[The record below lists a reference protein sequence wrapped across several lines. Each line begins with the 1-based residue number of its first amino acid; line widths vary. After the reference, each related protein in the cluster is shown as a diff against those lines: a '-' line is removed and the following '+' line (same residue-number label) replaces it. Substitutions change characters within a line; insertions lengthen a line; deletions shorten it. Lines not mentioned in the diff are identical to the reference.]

1 MTMHTSELSYNVEPL
16 GRHWTISF
24 CHTPHGSFDRRVDA
38 LRAAV
43 RDADRVRRM
52 GHRVTVVVA
61 RPRGADL
68 AERVVQLAP

>member
-1 MTMHTSELSYNVEPL
+1 MHTSELSYNVTPL
-16 GRHWTISF
+16 GRRWTVSF
-24 CHTPHGSFDRRVDA
+24 CHTAHGSFDRRVDA

-61 RPRGADL
+61 RPDGARL
-68 AERVVQLAP
+68 GERVVQFAS